1 MLRLAIILGYI
12 VAVAALIAIAL
23 AADSGA
29 VAGLGFIAFG
39 IISLGFGYAFFR
51 YAPWRCWNCMSR
63 NPARAATCAHCG
75 ATREESDRLAS
86 EQANGEAL
94 PRAPC
99 EAFPI
104 ARRALFVFDREN
116 WCSVFP
122 DVVEAA
128 GQLEANDVEAD
139 EYVVFDQ
146 DGTVFEIWA
155 EGLHV
160 RLRPTD
166 ERDLAQLRER
176 LGRFLDESHITCASE
191 DVMDIGNAILEA
203 DWESRWPK
211 RPRWLATRLH
221 GDAPPT
227 L

>member
-1 MLRLAIILGYI
+1 M
-12 VAVAALIAIAL
+12 
-23 AADSGA
+23 
-29 VAGLGFIAFG
+29 
-39 IISLGFGYAFFR
+39 
-51 YAPWRCWNCMSR
+51 
-63 NPARAATCAHCG
+63 
-75 ATREESDRLAS
+75 
-86 EQANGEAL
+86 
-94 PRAPC
+94 
-99 EAFPI
+99 

-122 DVVEAA
+122 DVADAA
-128 GQLEANDVEAD
+128 GQLETNDVEAD

-155 EGLHV
+155 EGLDV

-166 ERDLAQLRER
+166 ERDLGQLQER
-176 LGRFLDESHITCASE
+176 LGLFLYRLHITCASE
-191 DVMDIGNAILEA
+191 DVIDIGNAILEA
-203 DWESRWPK
+203 EWERRWPK

>member
-1 MLRLAIILGYI
+1 VFSD
-12 VAVAALIAIAL
+12 VAE
-23 AADSGA
+23 
-29 VAGLGFIAFG
+29 
-39 IISLGFGYAFFR
+39 
-51 YAPWRCWNCMSR
+51 
-63 NPARAATCAHCG
+63 AT
-75 ATREESDRLAS
+75 
-86 EQANGEAL
+86 
-94 PRAPC
+94 
-99 EAFPI
+99 
-104 ARRALFVFDREN
+104 
-116 WCSVFP
+116 
-122 DVVEAA
+122 

-139 EYVVFDQ
+139 EYVVFDN

-166 ERDLAQLRER
+166 ERDLAHLRER
-176 LGRFLDESHITCASE
+176 LGLFLHKWHIRCASE